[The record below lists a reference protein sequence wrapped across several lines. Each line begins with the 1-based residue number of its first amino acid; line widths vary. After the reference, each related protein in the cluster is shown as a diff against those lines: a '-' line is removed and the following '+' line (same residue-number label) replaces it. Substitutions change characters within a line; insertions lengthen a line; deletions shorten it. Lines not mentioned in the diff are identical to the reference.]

1 MDAINQINECAKYVS
16 KRSDKFDNN
25 FDMTTGTPNAGGEHN
40 SPENGNGNQENNM
53 VKSDRVWI
61 RGWFPVIFEL
71 SNIIN
76 QSKLDVRTRSLTILF
91 NIVQD
96 YGETFESDNWTDLFN
111 LLFR

>member
-1 MDAINQINECAKYVS
+1 MDAITLINTCAKYVFEH
-16 KRSDKFDNN
+16 SDKFDNI
-25 FDMTTGTPNAGGEHN
+25 TELN
-40 SPENGNGNQENNM
+40 SSNSNELQNNHQDH
-53 VKSDRVWI
+53 VAKSDRVWI

-91 NIVQD
+91 NIVQE
-96 YGETFESDNWTDLFN
+96 YGESFESDNWTDLFN